1 MELFERSEIL
11 RMLPG
16 PSPRYEY
23 HLSDSDR
30 PGRLYI
36 HSQFFII
43 LSLTNRNNSVLFGG
57 KIHMATWDLS
67 NMKHHIFICNGSSC
81 NRAGAEELTQ
91 VIRQEIS
98 DRELDDFIHTTR
110 TRCNGRCQDKC
121 VVIHYPKGTWYKDL
135 KPEDVP
141 LLIDSLCTNEDYKE
155 KASHLYDGQRF
166 ERSSGVISGVPKEK
180 VIKVSKKF

>member
-1 MELFERSEIL
+1 
-11 RMLPG
+11 
-16 PSPRYEY
+16 
-23 HLSDSDR
+23 
-30 PGRLYI
+30 
-36 HSQFFII
+36 
-43 LSLTNRNNSVLFGG
+43 
-57 KIHMATWDLS
+57 MATWDLS

-121 VVIHYPKGTWYKDL
+121 VAIHYPRGTWYRDL

-141 LLIDSLCTNEDYKE
+141 S
-155 KASHLYDGQRF
+155 
-166 ERSSGVISGVPKEK
+166 
-180 VIKVSKKF
+180 